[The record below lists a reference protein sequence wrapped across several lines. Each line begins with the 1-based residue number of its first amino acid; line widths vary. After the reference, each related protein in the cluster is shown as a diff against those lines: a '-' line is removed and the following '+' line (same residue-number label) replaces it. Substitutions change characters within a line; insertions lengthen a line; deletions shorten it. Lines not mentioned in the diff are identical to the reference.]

1 MDLNSFTF
9 EATGTVWQIDI
20 YDPVSKK
27 IKAKISD
34 LVKSEADNFEKK
46 YSRFRDDSWLR
57 KISRLRQKSK
67 LPKDAKDIFD
77 LYQNLYKITNGIF
90 TPLIGDL
97 MEESGYGSDYSFIPK
112 ISLHHPPTWENALE
126 YNYPY
131 IQIKQNVVIDFGAAG
146 KGYLIDIIK
155 NLLKDNQINS
165 FCIDAGGDIYVN
177 NYPKGRMQIG
187 LENPKNLSEVIG
199 IIYLNNASICAS
211 SGNRRRWDKFHH
223 IINPQTLSSPTDII
237 ATWTIAQSALIADT
251 MSTCLFL
258 VDKSILQNA
267 YNFDYLILK
276 KDFSFE
282 KSSGFEAELFLKN

>member
-1 MDLNSFTF
+1 MDINNFTF

-67 LPKDAKDIFD
+67 LPKDAKTIFD

-90 TPLIGDL
+90 TPLIGSF
-97 MEESGYGSDYSFIPK
+97 MEESGYDSNYSLIPK
-112 ISLHHPPTWENALE
+112 ISLHHPPTWKNAIE

-177 NYPKGRMQIG
+177 NHPTGKMQIG

-237 ATWTIAQSALIADT
+237 ATWTIAQSALIADA